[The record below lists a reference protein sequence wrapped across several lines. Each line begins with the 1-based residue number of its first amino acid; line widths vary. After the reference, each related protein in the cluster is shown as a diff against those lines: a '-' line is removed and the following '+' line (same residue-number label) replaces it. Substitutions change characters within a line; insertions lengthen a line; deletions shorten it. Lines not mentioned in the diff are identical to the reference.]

1 MGSGIGSDVE
11 PVGSV
16 VCGVRA
22 AEAMLMWI
30 STLDVV
36 VLGEVLE

>member
-1 MGSGIGSDVE
+1 VE

-16 VCGVRA
+16 VRGDGA